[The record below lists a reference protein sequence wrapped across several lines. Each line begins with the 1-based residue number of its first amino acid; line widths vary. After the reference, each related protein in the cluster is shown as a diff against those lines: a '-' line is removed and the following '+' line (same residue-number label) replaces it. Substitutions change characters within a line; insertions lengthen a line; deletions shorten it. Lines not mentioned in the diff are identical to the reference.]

1 MSPSVDELAILY
13 PRREQQRHL
22 CQKQKKNA
30 RYGDSSSATL
40 IIEFYFQQN
49 MSCEKVNFQFKTG
62 NVRSKAQIIKI
73 F

>member
-30 RYGDSSSATL
+30 KYGDSSPATL
-40 IIEFYFQQN
+40 IIEFYFQLITC
-49 MSCEKVNFQFKTG
+49 MSCEKINFQSIT
-62 NVRSKAQIIKI
+62 
-73 F
+73 